1 VVVGVNRFQVDEPPP
16 SDLLRVDMRVQQEQI
31 ESLRA
36 LRTRRD
42 GRAVAEA
49 LAELRR
55 GAEGEAN
62 LMPLI
67 LDAVRAYATVGEVC
81 DALRGVFGEY
91 RERIVI

>member
-1 VVVGVNRFQVDEPPP
+1 MNRFQVDEPPP
-16 SDLLRVDMRVQQEQI
+16 SDLLRVDTRVQQEQI

-36 LRTRRD
+36 LRGRRD

-49 LAELRR
+49 LAELKR
-55 GAEGEAN
+55 GAEGEVN

-81 DALRGVFGEY
+81 DVLRGVFGEY